1 MSIKK
6 NISNIKFI
14 KVSELINYC
23 LDSNETF
30 IGYIASNDLV
40 LNPSKIDSLQVSTK
54 DLEIIVISHE
64 NL

>member
-1 MSIKK
+1 M

-23 LDSNETF
+23 LDRNETF

-40 LNPSKIDSLQVSTK
+40 LNPPKNDSLQISTK
-54 DLEIIVISHE
+54 DLEIIIISHE